1 MGSAPHSVVPALLDW
16 LGSAIVAAEDPSQAL
31 DALIERARAA
41 LAGAAPAEPAG
52 PFLGEAADG
61 LITAEASA
69 EGRLRSLTIDPK
81 MLRQPIED
89 ICRAV
94 MFAVNAALDDRPG
107 RVDSGPL
114 LEELRAV
121 QEESVQQMAKISSA
135 FSDAL
140 AQAMASPK

>member
-1 MGSAPHSVVPALLDW
+1 VPAPLDW
-16 LGSAIVAAEDPSQAL
+16 LGSSTVAAEDPSQAL
-31 DALIERARAA
+31 DALVDRARAA
-41 LAGAAPAEPAG
+41 LAGVAPAESSA
-52 PFLGEAADG
+52 PFVGEAADG
-61 LITAEASA
+61 LITAEAGA

-89 ICRAV
+89 ICRDV
-94 MFAVNAALDDRPG
+94 VTAVNAALDARPG

-140 AQAMASPK
+140 AQAIASRK